1 MLVIPAV
8 DIKQGRCVRLLQG
21 EKNKETVFSDD
32 PAAMAARWQA
42 QGAELLHV
50 VDLDG
55 AFEGNPKNVEAIKTI
70 LATVDIPVQLGGGI
84 RTMDNVRQYLEMGVS
99 RVILGTEAIRNPSFV
114 RDACSAFP
122 KKIIVGIDA
131 RDGMVAVDGWTKTT
145 RRRAVDIAKG
155 FEGYG
160 LRAIVFTDI
169 HRDGMQSGTNIE
181 QTKELARAVSIP
193 IIASGGVSTI
203 EDIDALLPLEKLG
216 VEGVITG
223 RAIYTGSLD
232 LKKAIETARTHRQ

>member
-1 MLVIPAV
+1 MLVIPAI

-21 EKNKETVFSDD
+21 EKDRETVFSDD

-55 AFEGNPKNVEAIKTI
+55 AFEGNPKNLEAIKTI

-84 RTMDNVRQYLEMGVS
+84 RNMDTVTQYLEMGAS
-99 RVILGTEAIRNPSFV
+99 RVILGTEAIRKPNFV
-114 RDACSAFP
+114 HNACRAFP
-122 KKIIVGIDA
+122 QKIIVGIDA

-169 HRDGMQSGTNIE
+169 RRDGMQSGTNIE
-181 QTKELARAVSIP
+181 QTMELARAVSIS

-203 EDIDALLPLEKLG
+203 EDIAALLPLEKLG

-232 LKKAIETARTHRQ
+232 LKKAIETARTPIR

>member
-21 EKNKETVFSDD
+21 EKNRETVFSDD

-55 AFEGNPKNVEAIKTI
+55 AFDGNPKNVEAIKAI

-84 RTMDNVRQYLEMGVS
+84 RTMDTVRQYLEMGVS
-99 RVILGTEAIRNPSFV
+99 RVILGTEAIRNPGFV
-114 RDACSAFP
+114 HDACRAFP

-145 RRRAVDIAKG
+145 RRRVVDIAKG
-155 FEGYG
+155 FEGYD

-181 QTKELARAVSIP
+181 QTKELAQAVSIS

-203 EDIDALLPLEKLG
+203 EDIDALLPLEKMG

-232 LKKAIETARTHRQ
+232 LKKAIETARARRQ